1 MEVLRVAW
9 CLYVLSVSKVNCVQR
24 SHGTGLD
31 FILQLM
37 YLAADLQFYSGKIL
51 NV

>member
-1 MEVLRVAW
+1 MEVLRVAR
-9 CLYVLSVSKVNCVQR
+9 CLCVLAATKVNCVQR

-31 FILQLM
+31 FILQLV